1 MACEA
6 RKSER
11 TTGVKQ
17 LIRDTLRRVRRNHA
31 LEHATVTL
39 MLEEGVQGPLGGYS
53 TPWGFF
59 IIGNLSTEQLTRI
72 VDDALGSLNAGRS
85 EMAISPHC
93 GTNMAVAA
101 LLSGTLTRLVLGR
114 RKQGRWKRLPLV
126 LVAVVAGA
134 LLSKP
139 IGNAIQRR
147 YTTLS
152 DMDGLEVIEVS
163 KAWPGEAPRLHRVKT
178 RMPGQVSSIA

>member
-1 MACEA
+1 M
-6 RKSER
+6 
-11 TTGVKQ
+11 
-17 LIRDTLRRVRRNHA
+17 IHDTIRRVRRNHA

-39 MLEEGVQGPLGGYS
+39 MLEEGVRGPLGGYS

-59 IIGNLSTEQLTRI
+59 VVGDLSTEQLRRI
-72 VDDALGSLNAGRS
+72 VGDALDSLSKGRS

-101 LLSGTLTRLVLGR
+101 LFSGVLTRLVLG
-114 RKQGRWKRLPLV
+114 KKKEGRWKRLPLV
-126 LVAVVAGA
+126 LGAVLVGA

-139 IGNAIQRR
+139 VGNAIQRH

-152 DMDGLEVIEVS
+152 DMDGLEVVS
-163 KAWPGEAPRLHRVKT
+163 IRTAWPGQRPRVHRVTT
-178 RMPGQVSSIA
+178 RMP

>member
-1 MACEA
+1 MIQE
-6 RKSER
+6 
-11 TTGVKQ
+11 
-17 LIRDTLRRVRRNHA
+17 TLRRVRRNHA

-39 MLEEGVQGPLGGYS
+39 MLEEGVRGPLGGYS

-72 VDDALGSLNAGRS
+72 VGSALESLNAGRS

-101 LLSGTLTRLVLGR
+101 VLSGALTRLVLGR
-114 RKQGRWKRLPLV
+114 RKRGRWKRIPLV
-126 LVAVVAGA
+126 MGAVIVGA

-163 KAWPGEAPRLHRVKT
+163 KAWPGEVPRLHRVTT
-178 RMPGQVSSIA
+178 RMP